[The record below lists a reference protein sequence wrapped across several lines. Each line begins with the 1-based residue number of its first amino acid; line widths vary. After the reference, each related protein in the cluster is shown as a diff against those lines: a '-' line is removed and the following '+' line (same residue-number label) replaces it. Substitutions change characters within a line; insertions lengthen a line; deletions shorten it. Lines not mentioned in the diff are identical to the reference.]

1 MPNIV
6 NNYSSTIIT
15 IYQDVIK
22 TYENNQKTIKEIEE
36 ELNDVNHEIE
46 LSAPKDMYKGY
57 LMYKTVRELR
67 QHRRQCKDEN
77 ALLKDMYEFLKGQQ
91 GQQFKSKIQQI
102 QGGSSKVYESQER
115 RTYVPRQRSDLT
127 ITGQTCVANK
137 PFEEL
142 LKDFN
147 AIKIS
152 IKNGKLRK

>member
-1 MPNIV
+1 
-6 NNYSSTIIT
+6 
-15 IYQDVIK
+15 
-22 TYENNQKTIKEIEE
+22 
-36 ELNDVNHEIE
+36 
-46 LSAPKDMYKGY
+46 
-57 LMYKTVRELR
+57 
-67 QHRRQCKDEN
+67 
-77 ALLKDMYEFLKGQQ
+77 MYEFLNGQQ

-147 AIKIS
+147 ATKIS

>member
-57 LMYKTVRELR
+57 MLYKTIRELR
-67 QHRRQCKDEN
+67 LKRRCAKEEN
-77 ALLKDMYEFLKGQQ
+77 ELMEEMYNYITSQSGIEFKNRMQ
-91 GQQFKSKIQQI
+91 KIQGHSI
-102 QGGSSKVYESQER
+102 NICKKQEN
-115 RTYVPRQRSDLT
+115 RTYVPRQRNDLT
-127 ITGQTCVANK
+127 ITDQTCKAYK
-137 PFEEL
+137 PFEEML
-142 LKDFN
+142 RDFN
-147 AIKIS
+147 KTKITMQG
-152 IKNGKLRK
+152 GKLRK

>member
-22 TYENNQKTIKEIEE
+22 TYEKNQETIKEIED

-46 LSAPKDMYKGY
+46 LSTPKDMYKGY

-67 QHRRQCKDEN
+67 QRRRQCKDEN
-77 ALLKDMYEFLKGQQ
+77 ALLKDMYDFLKGQQ

-102 QGGSSKVYESQER
+102 QGGSVKVYESQEH

-127 ITGQTCVANK
+127 ITGRTCGANK

-147 AIKIS
+147 ATKIS
-152 IKNGKLRK
+152 IQNGKLRK

>member
-22 TYENNQKTIKEIEE
+22 TYEKNQETIKEIED

-46 LSAPKDMYKGY
+46 LSTPKDMYKGY

-67 QHRRQCKDEN
+67 QRRRQCKDEN
-77 ALLKDMYEFLKGQQ
+77 ALLKDMYDFLKGQQ

-102 QGGSSKVYESQER
+102 QGGSVKVYES
-115 RTYVPRQRSDLT
+115 
-127 ITGQTCVANK
+127 
-137 PFEEL
+137 
-142 LKDFN
+142 
-147 AIKIS
+147 
-152 IKNGKLRK
+152 

>member
-67 QHRRQCKDEN
+67 QRRRQCKDEN
-77 ALLKDMYEFLKGQQ
+77 ALLKDMYEYFKSQQ
-91 GQQFKSKIQQI
+91 GQTFKSKIQAI
-102 QGGSSKVYESQER
+102 QGASAKVRAAQES
-115 RTYVPRQRSDLT
+115 RTYQPRQRNDLT
-127 ITGQTCVANK
+127 ITNKHASATK
-137 PFEEL
+137 PFEQM
-142 LKDFN
+142 LKEFN
-147 AIKIS
+147 QTKITTQ
-152 IKNGKLRK
+152 NGKLRK